1 MAELRAIEGY
11 VRAFNPLAAQRLAI
25 RLLTVGESLRDLPLR
40 GRMISHGRR
49 ELTIVWPYL
58 LRYRVDGDRVI
69 VLEVRHGAREP
80 D

>member
-1 MAELRAIEGY
+1 
-11 VRAFNPLAAQRLAI
+11 
-25 RLLTVGESLRDLPLR
+25 
-40 GRMISHGRR
+40 MISHGRR